1 MDGRLEKLNKNPE
14 FERFDAAMR
23 KALSVSHEELKRREE
38 EWKRE
43 RQKKK
48 KAKPPRT
55 RRASEG

>member
-1 MDGRLEKLNKNPE
+1 MKSNPE
-14 FERFDAAMR
+14 FERFDAAIK

-48 KAKPPRT
+48 KAKRT
-55 RRASEG
+55 KTRCASEG